1 MMPAGG
7 YQRPTSPAPV
17 SGPGALSQ
25 RTDGGPGSKQS
36 ARYIS
41 GLPYGEGQ
49 ETYDI
54 QQEAPMEAAPASN
67 ATMMGRE
74 ENIAQANA
82 RPITDLLAET
92 EFPTEPVTDGID
104 MGPGRGSTALPPNF
118 APRSTEEIV
127 GNPLAIR
134 YLPDLMAASRLPG
147 APDSYR
153 RFVNYLSQQ
162 V

>member
-7 YQRPTSPAPV
+7 YQRPTSPAPT

-25 RTDGGPGSKQS
+25 RTDGGPGSKQ
-36 ARYIS
+36 AAKYIS
-41 GLPYGEGQ
+41 GMPYGEGQ

-54 QQEAPMEAAPASN
+54 QTAAPMEAAPN

-74 ENIAQANA
+74 ERVVQGDQ
-82 RPITDLLAET
+82 RPVVDLFADSEY
-92 EFPTEPVTDGID
+92 PTEPVTDGID
-104 MGPGRGSTALPPNF
+104 MGPGRGSNAMPSNF
-118 APRSTEEIV
+118 GPRSTDEVV

-134 YLPDLMAASRLPG
+134 YLPDLMAASRLPN

>member
-1 MMPAGG
+1 MMAGKGG
-7 YQRPTSPAPV
+7 YQRPTNPAPV
-17 SGPGALSQ
+17 SGPGSMSQ
-25 RTDGGPGSKQS
+25 RTDGGPGAKQP

-41 GLPYGEGQ
+41 GMPYGEGQ

-54 QQEAPMEAAPASN
+54 QTAAPMEAAPDS
-67 ATMMGRE
+67 TMMGRE
-74 ENIAQANA
+74 QRVVQGVE
-82 RPITDLLAET
+82 RPVTDLFADS
-92 EFPTEPVTDGID
+92 EFPTEPVTEGVD
-104 MGPGRGSTALPPNF
+104 MGPGRGSTALPSNLG
-118 APRSTEEIV
+118 PRDTEEVV